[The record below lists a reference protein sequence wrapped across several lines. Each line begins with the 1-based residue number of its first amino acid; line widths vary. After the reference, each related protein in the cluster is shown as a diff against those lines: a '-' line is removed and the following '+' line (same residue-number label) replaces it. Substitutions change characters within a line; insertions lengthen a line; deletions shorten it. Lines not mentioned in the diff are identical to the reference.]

1 MRHFRLKIVRNSIC
15 RYIIIKS
22 RTLKKQRQYYIEVKI
37 LKDGKQYFLYSKGAK
52 IKLPI
57 TRSTDMD
64 WVTFNSMD
72 INNDKIPEL
81 FIFHEYF
88 NSRDDEEY
96 GQTHVYE
103 IKNN

>member
-1 MRHFRLKIVRNSIC
+1 M
-15 RYIIIKS
+15 
-22 RTLKKQRQYYIEVKI
+22 
-37 LKDGKQYFLYSKGAK
+37 YSKGAK

-103 IKNN
+103 VKNN